1 MTLSEYEAYMEA
13 IDDVE
18 ERISDD
24 SKFPGIKDYKIK
36 RCCKHTL
43 ELNKFALDF
52 LKYKIDA
59 TKKEKQS

>member
-24 SKFPGIKDYKIK
+24 SKFQELKIIK
-36 RCCKHTL
+36 
-43 ELNKFALDF
+43 
-52 LKYKIDA
+52 
-59 TKKEKQS
+59 